1 MGVLDGQ
8 ALARQIREQV
18 GREVARLREATNRTP
33 GLTVL
38 MVGDDPAS
46 MIYVRTKH
54 KVAEKLGIRSDLV
67 ILPGDASQALVL
79 ERLRQLN
86 RDDGVDAVLVQIPLP
101 EHLDTWAVLDEID
114 PSKDVDR
121 FHPLNLGRVM
131 TGQADL
137 FPCTPAGVLRLLDHH
152 GVELSGINAVV
163 VGRSFIVGKPLAAML
178 TNRHAT
184 VTVCHTRT
192 RDLAARV
199 READLVVAAAGR
211 PGIISAD
218 MIRSGAVLVDV
229 GTTYLDERA
238 EVERLCPPDQLTR
251 FDRKGNAIA
260 GDIHWTAWDKSS
272 WYTPVPGGI
281 GPMTVAVLMEN
292 TLELFRAR
300 GRRLQW
306 PGMS

>member
-8 ALARQIREQV
+8 ALAVKIREQV
-18 GREVARLREATNRTP
+18 GREVTRLREATNRTP

-46 MIYVRTKH
+46 RIYVRTKH

-67 ILPGDASQALVL
+67 ILPGDASQTLVL
-79 ERLRQLN
+79 ERLRKLN
-86 RDDGVDAVLVQIPLP
+86 RDDDVDAVLVQIPLP
-101 EHLDTWAVLDEID
+101 AGLDTWAVLDEID
-114 PSKDVDR
+114 PRKDVDR

-131 TGQADL
+131 TGEADL

-152 GVELSGINAVV
+152 GVDLKGINAVV

-178 TNRHAT
+178 TNHHAT

-192 RDLAARV
+192 RDLAARI
-199 READLVVAAAGR
+199 REAELVVAAAGQ
-211 PGIISAD
+211 PGIIKAD
-218 MIRSGAVLVDV
+218 MVCSGAVLVDV
-229 GTTYLDERA
+229 GTTFLDQRE
-238 EVERLCPPDQLTR
+238 EVERLCPPDQLRR
-251 FDRKGNAIA
+251 FERKGNAIA
-260 GDIHWTAWDKSS
+260 GDIHWTAWEKSA

-281 GPMTVAVLMEN
+281 GPMTVAMLMEN

-306 PGMS
+306 PGMP